1 MPIQEKLLQRRRFVR
16 FTLLST
22 AVVIGLTLL
31 LPNFIRCRCQS
42 SLTACKANLK
52 NIGTALEMYS
62 SDNGCYPK
70 ELSGLTPD
78 YLKTIPKCSTGKPYQ
93 ASISSGAYQVTCS
106 GGWHGRG
113 GLTGTHST
121 ASHTQVK
128 TAPNSPAY
136 SSSEGLL
143 EDKIFFRI
151 DEMDF
156 RSKEYVEGCKETL
169 AGAISILV
177 LLAFVFGLRRRRRGS
192 ECGLRL

>member
-1 MPIQEKLLQRRRFVR
+1 MKVEDKFVQRRRFVQ
-16 FTLLST
+16 FILLST
-22 AVVIGLTLL
+22 ALVVGLAIL
-31 LPNFIRCRCQS
+31 LPTFIRCRCQS
-42 SLTACKANLK
+42 SLTACKTNLK

-62 SDNGCYPK
+62 SNNGSYPK
-70 ELSGLTPD
+70 DLSGLTPD
-78 YLKTIPKCSTGKPYQ
+78 YLKAIPKCSTGKPYQ

-113 GLTGTHST
+113 GLTGTHSA

-156 RSKEYVEGCKETL
+156 RSQEYVEACKETL